1 MTAGFALYKL
11 QIETATA
18 LNPLNGGT
26 SLNKVYTLSGAIAEF
41 VHTGDHIATGGFTTS
56 RKPIAAI
63 SEIIRQGQT
72 DFIAEG
78 GPAGSDWDMLIG
90 AGRVKAYINCYT
102 ANPRFSNVSRR
113 FRAAVEEGSML
124 FEDYSQDAAMLTF
137 HAAALGMPYYP
148 SRRMLGSGLE
158 DVWGISREQRAQIP
172 KLPAVKYIIQENPFK
187 PGEKL
192 LLLPVPVLDTALIH
206 VQVASFDGTCRIF
219 GDPYQDIDLAFA
231 AKHVIVTCDEL
242 VSNEEIRKEPNK
254 NSIPGFVVDAV
265 VHVPFGAH
273 PTQCSECY
281 DYDKRFLFD
290 YDEAGKSAESFDR
303 FLQEWVYGVKNH
315 HGYLDKLGTSRVLAL
330 KTVPGIGYSLD
341 MTKQGM
347 ETED

>member
-1 MTAGFALYKL
+1 
-11 QIETATA
+11 
-18 LNPLNGGT
+18 
-26 SLNKVYTLSGAIAEF
+26 LNKVYSLSDAIAKF
-41 VHTGDHIATGGFTTS
+41 VHTGDHLATGGFTMS

-72 DFIAEG
+72 DFIGEG

-113 FRAAVEEGSML
+113 FRAAIEEGALL
-124 FEDYSQDAAMLTF
+124 FEDYSQDAAMLMF

-158 DVWGISREQRAQIP
+158 DIWGISREERRKIG
-172 KLPAVKYIIQENPFK
+172 KLPQEKYIIQENPFK

-192 LLLPVPVLDTALIH
+192 LLLPVPDLDTALIH
-206 VQVASFDGTCRIF
+206 VQVASFDGTCRVF

-231 AKHVIVTCDEL
+231 AKNVVVTCEEL

-273 PTQCSECY
+273 PTQCSEYY

-290 YDEAGKSAESFDR
+290 YDKAGKTAESYET
-303 FLQEWVYGVKNH
+303 FLNEWVYGVKD
-315 HGYLDKLGTSRVLAL
+315 HGAYLDKLGTSRILAL
-330 KTVPGIGYSLD
+330 KTVLGVGYSLD
-341 MTKQGM
+341 MTKQGIR
-347 ETED
+347 TEE